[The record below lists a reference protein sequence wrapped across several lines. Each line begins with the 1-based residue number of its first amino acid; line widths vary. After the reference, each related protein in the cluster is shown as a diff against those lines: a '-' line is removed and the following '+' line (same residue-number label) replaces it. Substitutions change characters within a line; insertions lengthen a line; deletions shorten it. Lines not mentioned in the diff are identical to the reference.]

1 MIVGTSV
8 KSAFDIS
15 SKLSLVDYIYIY
27 ILIPCL
33 CIYHG
38 HLAVMNITKL
48 TFKAVDKTKNFSL
61 LTSAAFKPVG
71 QPYISFALHQ
81 FIIFTY
87 FE

>member
-15 SKLSLVDYIYIY
+15 SKLSLVDHIYLYIYIY

-48 TFKAVDKTKNFSL
+48 TFKVVDKTKNFSL

-71 QPYISFALHQ
+71 
-81 FIIFTY
+81 
-87 FE
+87 

>member
-48 TFKAVDKTKNFSL
+48 TFKVVDKTKNFSL

-71 QPYISFALHQ
+71 
-81 FIIFTY
+81 
-87 FE
+87 